1 MNSSAADNVLIFQ
14 SGGCTPVMNR
24 SLAGLMEELLEHRQF
39 GQIYGAVHGL
49 TGILAEEF
57 LDLRSQPKGIW
68 PRVSRTPGAVLG
80 TGRQSLKPA
89 DVASVLRV
97 LTQHKI
103 QFLFTIGGNDS
114 AETAHGIAQE
124 TAGTRNPV
132 TVVHIPK
139 TIDNDLMHTDH
150 CPGYGSTARFIALA
164 TMGAGADAESMGNAS
179 PITVIE
185 VMGRDAGWLAA
196 AAALG
201 KRSTMDPPHHV
212 CIPEFPVDEKH
223 FLDRMES
230 AYHQWGYAVAVTA
243 ENVRGPDG
251 PLGSDQA
258 PILVDDFGHKYY
270 RSPGEHLAQLLA
282 GKLGVRVRSEKPG
295 TIQRSMANCVSRTDA
310 EEAAQAGRAA
320 ARYAIEGI
328 HDVMVTLVRQPGSEY
343 ACTTGSAPLIE
354 VAGAVRPMPS
364 SFFDQEAALPTKEF
378 TEYARP
384 LIGGPLPSFPRLR
397 NKNISGGNR

>member
-1 MNSSAADNVLIFQ
+1 MTSSSGNNVLIFQ

-24 SLAGLMEELLEHRQF
+24 SLAGLMEELLEHPQF

-49 TGILAEEF
+49 TGILDENF
-57 LDLRSQPKGIW
+57 LDLRRQPKGIW
-68 PRVSRTPGAVLG
+68 SRVARTPGAILG

-89 DVASVLRV
+89 DVDAVLRM

-103 QFLFTIGGNDS
+103 GYLFTIGGNDS
-114 AETAHGIAQE
+114 AETAHGIARE

-139 TIDNDLMHTDH
+139 TIDNDLVQTDH

-164 TMGAGADAESMGNAS
+164 TMGAGTDAESMGDAS
-179 PITVIE
+179 PITVME

-196 AAALG
+196 AAVLG
-201 KRSTMDPPHHV
+201 KHSPMDPPHYV
-212 CIPEFPVDEKH
+212 CIPEYPVDEEH
-223 FLDRMES
+223 FLERMDE
-230 AYHQWGYAVAVTA
+230 AYHRWGYALAVTA
-243 ENVRGPDG
+243 ENARGPDG

-258 PILVDDFGHKYY
+258 PILVDDFGHKYF
-270 RSPGEHLAQLLA
+270 RSPGEHLAQLLG

-295 TIQRSMANCVSRTDA
+295 TIQRSMTNCVSRTDA

-328 HDVMVTLVRQPGSEY
+328 HDVMVTLVRQPGPKYEI
-343 ACTTGSAPLIE
+343 TTGSAPLKG
-354 VAGAVRPMPS
+354 VAGAVRPIPNS
-364 SFFDQEAALPTKEF
+364 YFDPDTAIPTQEF
-378 TEYARP
+378 VEYARP
-384 LIGGPLPSFPRLR
+384 LIGPLPSFPRLR
-397 NKNISGGNR
+397 INNNSGGHL